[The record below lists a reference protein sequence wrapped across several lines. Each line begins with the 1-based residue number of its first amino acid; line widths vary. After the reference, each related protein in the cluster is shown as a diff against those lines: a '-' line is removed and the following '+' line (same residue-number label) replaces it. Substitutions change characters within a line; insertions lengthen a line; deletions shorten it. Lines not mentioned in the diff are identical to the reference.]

1 MATPIAKRTPA
12 EQVAALKE
20 LRSEFDKRVKE
31 DTLRRESQERVEDL
45 KDLSFK
51 LLYREVGDGALA
63 KMAHVNSLARR
74 IATLE
79 GIDDGFL
86 DGPKEAREFET
97 AIASVATPAD
107 IGADEVFLVA
117 KKSAEMA

>member
-12 EQVAALKE
+12 EQQAALKE
-20 LRSEFDKRVKE
+20 LRNEFEVKRKA
-31 DTLRRESQERVEDL
+31 DTLRRDSQERVEDL
-45 KDLSFK
+45 KDLSFE

-74 IATLE
+74 ISTLE

-86 DGPKEAREFET
+86 DGPLTVREFET
-97 AIASVATPAD
+97 GIASVATPAD
-107 IGADEVFLVA
+107 IGADEVFLVT
-117 KKSAEMA
+117 KKSSMA